1 MDLSQRDIVNI
12 KDLEN
17 DVLGLK
23 DKLMPLGSAYTQS
36 AAGQSTTKNPEEAI
50 EDSKPGQPK
59 KTDDQKKESTTQKDK
74 SLDKVGGS
82 K

>member
-23 DKLMPLGSAYTQS
+23 DKLMPLGSAYT
-36 AAGQSTTKNPEEAI
+36 
-50 EDSKPGQPK
+50 
-59 KTDDQKKESTTQKDK
+59 
-74 SLDKVGGS
+74 
-82 K
+82 